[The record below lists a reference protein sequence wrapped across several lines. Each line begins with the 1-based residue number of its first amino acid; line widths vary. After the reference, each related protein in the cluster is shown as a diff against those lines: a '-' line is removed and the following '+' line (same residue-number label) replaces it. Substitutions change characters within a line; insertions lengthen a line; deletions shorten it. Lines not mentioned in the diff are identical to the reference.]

1 MAPPPPGPVPPGSR
15 EAKLKPLLTL
25 FWATAL
31 VFALLLVL
39 FFVIQNVIPDNRNF
53 FALAIVPTV
62 GLLTLLGIVLIFMA
76 ARARVT
82 RAFRRWLILT
92 GVSAVGI
99 PLSAVLHNLVYAM
112 GIHFFGREFWGQPG
126 PGGGDEPVFFFLAL
140 IVFPLLLL
148 VSALAGTWI
157 YARRRDGVLLPD
169 A

>member
-1 MAPPPPGPVPPGSR
+1 V
-15 EAKLKPLLTL
+15 

-53 FALAIVPTV
+53 FELAILPVV

-82 RAFRRWLILT
+82 RAFRTWLILT

-99 PLSAVLHNLVYAM
+99 PLSAILHNLLYAL
-112 GIHFFGREFWGQPG
+112 GIHFFGREFWGEPG

-140 IVFPLLLL
+140 IVFPLLLII
-148 VSALAGTWI
+148 SAIAGSTI